1 MLVLRVDDEDVIK
14 RLLPARLKIW
24 QEKMKAKK
32 DKRKA
37 RQQKKKE
44 KLAKRMKERR
54 DEEIAKY
61 EERRREREEEAAANG
76 EEPEEE
82 DFDVDA
88 MINEEFAEELQE
100 EEEIDD
106 VQEDE
111 IKENMINDLRT
122 QYENQTNAIE
132 SVKENLQEAQ
142 IPRFNVVGNRKQ
154 TIVRYLIEKKL
165 QRFVDFRQSLLER
178 VYPIKIKMANKLID
192 FGFKHLSRF
201 GRWCPVKLMDQ
212 HPVKPLSDDKH
223 KIYPVMHRSFIYFL
237 SSKAARVKF
246 SQDPLKYLKQPS
258 PLSVVPFKLSIIGPP
273 KSGKTT
279 LANRFVKEFGCVR
292 LSVGEAIRMILENQ
306 PDTELAENINAHL
319 IKGKIVPDELAIQCV
334 EVAIMDVKCQI
345 NGFVLDNYP
354 VTKNQ
359 IKLMTDRCLIPVKVI
374 ELKCEIKEI
383 MSRCLKDRTNADRLA
398 RGLVLNDSPE
408 IIGYK
413 LREWKSEIGFIRDWY
428 NNEHKNLVTLDGMQS
443 KWALWEEA
451 RKIGF
456 DAIRNIQVYLN
467 RISNNKAACID
478 KLCVT
483 YDEMCSRLGD
493 FGQYCPV
500 SLALYDEL
508 VNCGANNNRSM
519 EFVAEFQG
527 YYYKLFSGKELA
539 IFLENPEIFVPP
551 KATKKLPPPNLLPTQ
566 RDIMYL
572 TTVWQAHNK
581 PIELLGYC
589 PVTFYDGKLRYE
601 ALEEGDPSFP
611 VEYRN
616 KMYLMKSKEA
626 LDKFLR
632 KPELYSV
639 LKLPHKLPP
648 QKGPSHQINIYNLP
662 ITGYLEQTIAD
673 LIKKAL
679 NEVGNYKPKFP
690 FLSPTRSA
698 LLYVAYYLK
707 GEFFFRILF
716 VDEKILLYIF

>member
-1 MLVLRVDDEDVIK
+1 MLALRVDDEDVIK

-24 QEKMKAKK
+24 QDKMKAKK

-44 KLAKRMKERR
+44 KLAKKMKERR

-82 DFDVDA
+82 DFDVEA
-88 MINEEFAEELQE
+88 IINEEFAEELQE

-165 QRFVDFRQSLLER
+165 QRFVEFRQSLLER
-178 VYPIKIKMANKLID
+178 VYPIKVKMANKLID
-192 FGFKHLSRF
+192 VGFKHLSRF
-201 GRWCPVKLMDQ
+201 GRWCPVKLIGE

-223 KIYPVMHRSFIYFL
+223 KIYPVVHRSFVYFL
-237 SSKAARVKF
+237 SSKGARVKF
-246 SQDPLKYLKQPS
+246 SQDPLRYLKQPS

-292 LSVGEAIRMILENQ
+292 LSLGEAIRMILENQ

-428 NNEHKNLVTLDGMQS
+428 VN
-443 KWALWEEA
+443 
-451 RKIGF
+451 F
-456 DAIRNIQVYLN
+456 D
-467 RISNNKAACID
+467 
-478 KLCVT
+478 T
-483 YDEMCSRLGD
+483 
-493 FGQYCPV
+493 
-500 SLALYDEL
+500 
-508 VNCGANNNRSM
+508 
-519 EFVAEFQG
+519 
-527 YYYKLFSGKELA
+527 
-539 IFLENPEIFVPP
+539 
-551 KATKKLPPPNLLPTQ
+551 
-566 RDIMYL
+566 
-572 TTVWQAHNK
+572 
-581 PIELLGYC
+581 
-589 PVTFYDGKLRYE
+589 
-601 ALEEGDPSFP
+601 
-611 VEYRN
+611 
-616 KMYLMKSKEA
+616 
-626 LDKFLR
+626 
-632 KPELYSV
+632 
-639 LKLPHKLPP
+639 
-648 QKGPSHQINIYNLP
+648 
-662 ITGYLEQTIAD
+662 
-673 LIKKAL
+673 
-679 NEVGNYKPKFP
+679 
-690 FLSPTRSA
+690 
-698 LLYVAYYLK
+698 
-707 GEFFFRILF
+707 
-716 VDEKILLYIF
+716 